1 MENISDKEKRDYQYT
16 GERTQDQEISI
27 TQLLGIVKQRR
38 VWIYVFFVLAIAAA
52 AIYLHFTDPTYNAS
66 ATALVEPIS
75 NATSIESLLTTSTS
89 SSKIDTEVQLLTS
102 ATNLQ
107 NALDKLDLD
116 KYTDPDGV
124 KYSQKDFKG
133 SSFSKKVT
141 VKTVSNTKV
150 ISLTVEDGNPQFCA
164 DFANAILDAYTD
176 MLTKIAKNS
185 KSAQREFLE
194 NQIPETE
201 ALLEEASLSLS
212 NFKEESGVTQ
222 MTEKSKLLTAK
233 IASFQLLTEPLKLQL
248 IESENLMAGLNAD
261 AKLPDIDDISALPE
275 IRKLVDEYI
284 ANNKELIMYQNV
296 ESNEGSSRIYVLENT
311 LASKEKEI
319 LNEVTAVVG
328 SQNQAYAKAVTDH
341 ICVTASI
348 DSIESVISL
357 FDEEMADYPL
367 MERKLLEYSRD
378 VEIYQSLLLSL
389 RQLLEET
396 KMVEAAV
403 VGNVNIIDS
412 AVVPVN
418 PVSPK
423 KVMILA
429 IAVVGGV
436 ALGVLFGLFLE
447 FTDDSIRSEDTVHQI
462 FGRDVP
468 SLGWTPYIKD
478 LDKVNLEYPAL
489 FVLND
494 PEANVSERFRSIAN
508 NIVYSLPKPLK
519 VISINSSD
527 MSEGKTTIICNV
539 AASYALT
546 GKKVLIID
554 GDFRKPAIEPFFN
567 LKRSKVGFVDAI
579 VKGVP
584 LEQCIVR
591 PVAKIPNLHLL
602 PPGMGTR
609 NPNALY
615 NSDKFGEI
623 LDKLKVVYDYI
634 VIDCPPLSY
643 GSEFTH
649 LAKHLDGFVLNIRAG
664 VSSKKALAGLSVDF
678 EFINAPLLGYI
689 FYGVVAKN
697 QSSYSHYG
705 SYSSYGYGKGH
716 YGYGY
721 GLGRH
726 YGYGYGSGHKTIYK
740 EGSGSYRRLHIQEL
754 KKRKQV
760 TYGKREPVL
769 AFADGMENAF
779 VTTLK
784 MEFGSEV
791 SQEKPGQ
798 TIKSVDN
805 AEKKTSDMLA
815 DIEKIYRK

>member
-1 MENISDKEKRDYQYT
+1 MENNSEDEKRDIRYT
-16 GERTQDQEISI
+16 GERNQDQEISI

-38 VWIYVFFVLAIAAA
+38 VWIYVFFVLAVAAA
-52 AIYLHFTDPTYNAS
+52 FVYLHFTNPTYNAS

-89 SSKIDTEVQLLTS
+89 SSKIDTEVQLITS
-102 ATNLQ
+102 TTNLQ
-107 NALDKLDLD
+107 NALDRLDLT

-124 KYSQKDFKG
+124 KYSDRNLKG
-133 SSFSKKVT
+133 ASFSKKVS
-141 VKTVSNTKV
+141 VKTVSSTKV

-194 NQIPETE
+194 MQIPETE
-201 ALLEEASLSLS
+201 ALLEEASLRLS
-212 NFKEESGVTQ
+212 DYKEQSGITQ

-248 IESENLMAGLNAD
+248 IESENLMSGLNPD
-261 AKLPDIDDISALPE
+261 GKLPSLAEVSELPA
-275 IRKLVDEYI
+275 IRKLTDEYI

-296 ESNEGSSRIYVLENT
+296 ESSEGSSRIYVLENT
-311 LASKEKEI
+311 LAAKEKEV
-319 LNEVTAVVG
+319 LNAVTAHVG
-328 SQNQAYAKAVTDH
+328 AENQAYAKALTDH
-341 ICVTASI
+341 ICVTAAI
-348 DSIESVISL
+348 DSIQSVISL
-357 FDEEMADYPL
+357 FDEELADFPL
-367 MERKLLEYSRD
+367 MERKLLEYTRD

-412 AVVPVN
+412 AVTPDHPVA
-418 PVSPK
+418 PR

-436 ALGVLFGLFLE
+436 VLGVLFGLFLE
-447 FTDDSIRSEDTVHQI
+447 FTDDSIRSEDSVHQI
-462 FGRDVP
+462 FGRDLP

-478 LDKVNLEYPAL
+478 IDKVGLEYPAL

-508 NIVYSLPKPLK
+508 NIVYSIPKKLQ
-519 VISINSSD
+519 VLSINSSD

-546 GKKVLIID
+546 GKKVLLID

-567 LKRSKVGFVDAI
+567 LKRSKVGFVDAV
-579 VKGVP
+579 VKGLP

-615 NSDKFGEI
+615 NSEKFGEV
-623 LDKLKVVYDYI
+623 LDKLKTVYDYI
-634 VIDCPPLSY
+634 IIDCPPLSY

-664 VSSKKALAGLSVDF
+664 VSSKKALSSLAVDL
-678 EFINAPLLGYI
+678 EFIKAPLLGYI
-689 FYGVVAKN
+689 YYGVVAKN

-721 GLGRH
+721 GYGRH
-726 YGYGYGSGHKTIYK
+726 YGYGYGSEHKTIYK
-740 EGSGSYRRLHIQEL
+740 EGSGSYRKLHIQEL
-754 KKRKQV
+754 KRRKSV

-769 AFADGMENAF
+769 AFAEGAENAF
-779 VTTLK
+779 VSTLK
-784 MEFGSEV
+784 MEFGNEASQAKAKPVIKPV
-791 SQEKPGQ
+791 S
-798 TIKSVDN
+798 T
-805 AEKKTSDMLA
+805 AEQKTSDMLA